1 MKVVFT
7 SDLHIDAS
15 VKHCDAVN
23 AIADAA
29 RKHGPDVVVLA
40 GDAGNTIHAL
50 EETLSCFSRID
61 ARKFFV
67 PGNHDV
73 WIETE
78 DEVLIDSRV
87 KYAERIPDACRK
99 TGFHDL
105 GQGPVVLGDV
115 GFVGSLGWYDYSF
128 ADPRLGLT
136 EDDYWRGRFGDEIW
150 WDKKMTYWMPP
161 RRVGAVVDARDLSAE
176 RMRDPEICSEMCERL
191 EAHLREIEGRVKT
204 IVAVIHTLPF
214 LVGLTR
220 SDPPYYL
227 DAYTGSERL
236 GRILEAHPK
245 VEHCIHGH
253 KHLSREWTVGRIRVY
268 RRTLGRTDEDA
279 DIEGR
284 VAEAIGFIDV

>member
-15 VKHCDAVN
+15 VKHRDAVN

-29 RKHGPDVVVLA
+29 RKHGPDVVVFA

-50 EETLSCFSRID
+50 EETLSCFSRIA

-99 TGFHDL
+99 MGFHDL

-161 RRVGAVVDARDLSAE
+161 RGARAAIDARELPAE
-176 RMRDPEICSEMCERL
+176 RMRDPEVCAEMCERL
-191 EAHLREIEGRVKT
+191 EAHIHEIEGRVRT

-227 DAYTGSERL
+227 DAYTGSARL

-253 KHLSREWTVGRIRVY
+253 KHLSGEWTVGRIRVY
-268 RRTLGRTDEDA
+268 RRTLGRIDEDA
-279 DIEGR
+279 DIEGY
-284 VAEAIGFIDV
+284 VAKAIGLIDV

>member
-1 MKVVFT
+1 MRVVFT

-15 VKHCDAVN
+15 EKHCDAVS

-29 RKHGPDVVVLA
+29 RKHGPDVVVIA
-40 GDAGNTIHAL
+40 GDAGNTIAAL

-78 DEVLIDSRV
+78 DGVLIDSRA
-87 KYAERIPDACRK
+87 KYAKRIPDVCRRM
-99 TGFHDL
+99 GFHDL
-105 GQGPVVLGDV
+105 GQGPFVAGGV

-136 EDDYWRGRFGDEIW
+136 EDAYWRGRYGDEIW
-150 WDKKMTYWMPP
+150 WDKKMTYWMPS
-161 RRVGAVVDARDLSAE
+161 RRAGAAVDAGDLPAE
-176 RMRDPEICSEMCERL
+176 RMRDPEVCSEMCERL
-191 EAHLREIEGRVKT
+191 EAHLRAIEGRVDT

-214 LVGLTR
+214 PVGLPR

-253 KHLSREWTVGRIRVY
+253 KHLSGEWTVGRIRVY
-268 RRTLGRTDEDA
+268 RRTLGRIDEDA
-279 DIEGR
+279 DIEGY
-284 VAEAIGFIDV
+284 VAKAIGLIDV